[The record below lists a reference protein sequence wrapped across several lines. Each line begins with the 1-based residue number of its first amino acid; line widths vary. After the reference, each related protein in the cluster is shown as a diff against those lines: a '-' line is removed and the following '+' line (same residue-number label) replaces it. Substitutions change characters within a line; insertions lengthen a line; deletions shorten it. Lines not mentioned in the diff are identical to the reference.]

1 MKLIF
6 RTTQPKP
13 YTVPSKPPTA
23 LSYYKIV
30 PVASPAA
37 SLNSLETRWVLGGN
51 MIDRIQSSGEPCGSC
66 GGR

>member
-1 MKLIF
+1 MKLVF

-13 YTVPSKPPTA
+13 YSVPSKPPTA
-23 LSYYKIV
+23 LSFYKNV
-30 PVASPAA
+30 PVASPTA

-51 MIDRIQSSGEPCGSC
+51 MIERVRPSGEPCGSC